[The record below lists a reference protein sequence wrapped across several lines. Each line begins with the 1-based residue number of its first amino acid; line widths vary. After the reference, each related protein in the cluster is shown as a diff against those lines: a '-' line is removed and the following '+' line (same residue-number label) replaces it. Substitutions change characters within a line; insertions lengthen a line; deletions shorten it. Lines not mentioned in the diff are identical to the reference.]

1 MIAANELMLLARM
14 EAARRQTR
22 THLDLVER
30 QIEGRAERSAI
41 TARVKGRPV
50 GRDRAAW
57 TPGDDRLFHEHLE
70 RLVFAP
76 KRERG
81 AIAQV
86 RPAGPGH
93 RRTSQPAPDRDHLRG
108 LKSARSQPS
117 RTGGHHAALY
127 GRNHLSPSRLS
138 SPHL

>member
-1 MIAANELMLLARM
+1 MIAANELMLLSRM

-70 RLVFAP
+70 RLVFARRSEIEALSR
-76 KRERG
+76 KLARQDR
-81 AIAQV
+81 AIA
-86 RPAGPGH
+86 A
-93 RRTSQPAPDRDHLRG
+93 LRSLLG
-108 LKSARSQPS
+108 IK
-117 RTGGHHAALY
+117 TICAA
-127 GRNHLSPSRLS
+127 
-138 SPHL
+138 